1 MKAAAMIGLVV
12 VLCACRQ
19 SRTDLAVSELLGT
32 YRKSVHGETE
42 LIEIRSD
49 GSYRHKMPWGR
60 IDEGEWTVR
69 RFDGSTYLNLSGFD
83 KSGWPRDLPG
93 AGTVSNVSLIAAVQA
108 GGVTLKGCGE
118 AGCLYVK

>member
-1 MKAAAMIGLVV
+1 
-12 VLCACRQ
+12 
-19 SRTDLAVSELLGT
+19 
-32 YRKSVHGETE
+32 
-42 LIEIRSD
+42 
-49 GSYRHKMPWGR
+49 MPWGR

-108 GGVTLKGCGE
+108 GEVTLKGCGE